1 LPGTLE
7 RDQLSMLG
15 VNTHWAVDLDFLYL
29 RTVAVGFRP
38 DSEPLQPGHCRHMTD
53 TLAFHVIDHLTD
65 G

>member
-1 LPGTLE
+1 
-7 RDQLSMLG
+7 MLG